1 MAINN
6 FPIGQI
12 LIGIDVIEDKD
23 FSGNEYYLEKIT
35 LFFENKMI
43 ILSPISDTDEIE
55 IMSKD
60 YNNHGQK
67 INTPFWGQ
75 SFVNKKLMT
84 VWICDND
91 QGYQDQV
98 IFALGY
104 LKPSLAFVSEG
115 STIKVFKSEQI
126 YRTILNNNLSENKV
140 LVS

>member
-1 MAINN
+1 MAIDN

-12 LIGIDVIEDKD
+12 LTGIDVIEDKD
-23 FSGNEYYLEKIT
+23 FIANEYYLEKIT
-35 LFFENKMI
+35 LFFENKVI

-55 IMSKD
+55 IMIKH
-60 YNNHGQK
+60 YHNHGQK
-67 INTPFWGQ
+67 INNPFWGQ

-84 VWICDND
+84 VWVCDNY

-115 STIKVFKSEQI
+115 SAIKVFKYEQI
-126 YRTILNNNLSENKV
+126 CQAIYNKNLSENKV